1 MFMIIGFLCA
11 FLVISVDQLS
21 KFLVYGTAARSIIGQ
36 FLWFEST
43 LNTGVAF
50 SMFSGN
56 SIVFFIIACLASAGF
71 SYFIISKKW
80 LESRWEKASIGLIL
94 GGTISNAIDRLVFS
108 GVRDFIYLKF
118 MNFAIFNVADI
129 CVTIGGCLF
138 AIGLVVNLVKSNN
151 SRKAK

>member
-1 MFMIIGFLCA
+1 MIIGFSCA
-11 FLVISVDQLS
+11 LIVIAIDQLS
-21 KFLVYGTAARSIIGQ
+21 KFFVFGIPAQSIIGD

-56 SIVFFIIACLASAGF
+56 SIIFFIIACLASAGF

-80 LESRWEKASIGLIL
+80 LESKWEKASIGLIL
-94 GGTISNAIDRLVFS
+94 GGTISNAVDRLLFA

-118 MNFAIFNVADI
+118 INFAIFNVADMAI
-129 CVTIGGCLF
+129 TVGAILFCVYILF
-138 AIGLVVNLVKSNN
+138 LRDKKKND
-151 SRKAK
+151 RT